1 MTEPTSG
8 TLPWCTPRFPC
19 LFCEIEAIFFLTV
32 KKVVQL
38 LCCAFVEDDGVFF
51 VVPTKASSVKVG
63 ASDST
68 YLSIH
73 HDNFG
78 VVKARSVHPNVA
90 TGFHQFVCIVE
101 TTVGGQWNIA
111 LCAEHDFY
119 LDSSLS
125 SLFQCFLQLMIKRK
139 VGIDNLYAVFCAVD
153 GRQIKLPN
161 DGIACSRFAVDDA
174 DRFMTGC
181 FARVFL

>member
-1 MTEPTSG
+1 MSKPATE

-19 LFCEIEAIFFLTV
+19 LFCEIEAVFFLTV

-51 VVPTKASSVKVG
+51 VVPTKASRVEVG
-63 ASDST
+63 ASDRTDS
-68 YLSIH
+68 SVN
-73 HDNFG
+73 HDNLG

-90 TGFHQFVCIVE
+90 TSQHELVSIIE
-101 TTVGGQWNIA
+101 TAVGSQWNIA
-111 LCAEHDFY
+111 LGAEHDFY
-119 LDSSLS
+119 LDSSLN

-139 VGIDNLYAVFCAVD
+139 VGIDNLYTVFCTVD
-153 GRQIKLPN
+153 GRQIELPN

-174 DRFMTGC
+174 NCLVIGC
-181 FARVFL
+181 LARVFL

>member
-19 LFCEIEAIFFLTV
+19 LFCEIEAVFFLTV

-51 VVPTKASSVKVG
+51 VVPTKASRVEVG
-63 ASDST
+63 ASNST

-73 HDNFG
+73 HDNLG
-78 VVKARSVHPNVA
+78 VVKSRSVHPNVA
-90 TGFHQFVCIVE
+90 TSFHQLVSIIE
-101 TTVGGQWNIA
+101 TAVWSQWDIA
-111 LCAEHDFY
+111 LGAEHDFY
-119 LDSSLS
+119 LDSSLN

-139 VGIDNLYAVFCAVD
+139 VGIDNLYTVFCTVD
-153 GRQIKLPN
+153 GRQIELPN
-161 DGIACSRFAVDDA
+161 DGITCSWFAVDDA
-174 DRFMTGC
+174 NCLVIGC
-181 FARVFL
+181 LAGVFL